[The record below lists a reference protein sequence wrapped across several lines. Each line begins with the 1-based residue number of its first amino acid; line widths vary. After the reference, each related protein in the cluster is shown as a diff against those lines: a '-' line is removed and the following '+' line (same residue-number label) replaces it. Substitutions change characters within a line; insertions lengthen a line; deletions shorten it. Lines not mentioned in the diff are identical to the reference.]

1 MRSAYRR
8 RRPGLTTLLDQLR
21 KLREE
26 IAGVVWT
33 GRGFR
38 VVLDT
43 ENRQLAMPHA
53 FHGSVIQID
62 VRDLHLFRERFGIDG
77 EAVVLRR
84 DRNLSAPQILDRLV
98 PAAMS
103 ELQLERA
110 PADRE
115 PKNL

>member
-1 MRSAYRR
+1 MRSARTMHAALPR
-8 RRPGLTTLLDQLR
+8 FAQRSGCRKCRPGLTTLLDQLHE
-21 KLREE
+21 LREE

-38 VVLDT
+38 VVLDA

-53 FHGSVIQID
+53 FYGAVIQID

-84 DRNLSAPQILDRLV
+84 DRNLSAP
-98 PAAMS
+98 
-103 ELQLERA
+103 
-110 PADRE
+110 
-115 PKNL
+115 